1 MNTSEL
7 EHRVEAA
14 ENAAQRNLNTN
25 DILGMI
31 VPAIWQV
38 ALQVSKLTQQVG
50 LLVTE
55 LSDSGTELR
64 EILRSSK

>member
-1 MNTSEL
+1 MPKKTSGKVRWGQTNT
-7 EHRVEAA
+7 
-14 ENAAQRNLNTN
+14 
-25 DILGMI
+25 
-31 VPAIWQV
+31 PAIWQV

>member
-55 LSDSGTELR
+55 LSDSGTEL
-64 EILRSSK
+64 SSK